1 MIAKKPTKKVET
13 RGRKTVFTKEVI
25 GKIEEAAALDA
36 SVEEMAMYAGINKET
51 LYKKLQTDEV
61 FFQRIEE
68 LRLRPILAI
77 RQTVVAHAKLNYNNG
92 IDYLARKRKKEFS
105 LRTEHTGADG
115 KDLPTPIM
123 ALPSHVSPDHSNQES
138 RETN

>member
-1 MIAKKPTKKVET
+1 MTAKKVPAKK
-13 RGRKTVFTKEVI
+13 GRPTVFTKEVI

-51 LYKKLQTDEV
+51 LYKKLQTDDA

-68 LRLRPILAI
+68 LRLRPIRAI
-77 RQTVVAHAKLNYNNG
+77 RQSVVQQAKLSYSNG

-105 LRTEHTGADG
+105 LRTELTGEGGDPISFERVSYA
-115 KDLPTPIM
+115 KNPNTPSLP
-123 ALPSHVSPDHSNQES
+123 AKNVPDTTS
-138 RETN
+138 